1 MNWCGLV
8 AHRKAFTP
16 GPRTGSVFRAG
27 GYLAPFFACLA
38 LTLAGGPI
46 LAQESAESRAF
57 KAATNAF
64 HDGIY
69 ERAEREF
76 AEYAQK
82 FPDSPRLP
90 EAILFQAQAALKQ
103 QKAKSAADLLTAAM
117 PKAGGLAD
125 QYRYWLAEA
134 QLENRN
140 FQAAALAF
148 ARLIQDQ
155 PSSILLLEASYG
167 EALARFKMKEWR
179 QVAELLQAPGGSFR
193 REALAR
199 PNDELAMR
207 GELLLAEALF
217 EQKDFPAAEG
227 VLLRLEERDLIPEF
241 KWRRQYLLCRV
252 QIADQRLREALANTT
267 NLLALATASGQRYL
281 EAESVAVQAGILEQ
295 LSEFDA
301 ASQVYS
307 NNLAEA
313 MPAKRRREALLK
325 IIELTLAQDRIGEA
339 AQTLETFLG
348 MHPEDAISDLALL
361 TLGEL
366 HLKQHLAGA
375 ESNRTNFVSA
385 PEPATNHLQRALA
398 QFEQLTK
405 KFTNSPLVGKA
416 QLNKG
421 WCLWED
427 GKIPESRA
435 AFQAA
440 VDRLPFSDDLAVA
453 RFKLGDAQFYQKDY
467 TNALTSYR
475 ALTNDLAR
483 LPRSRE
489 AWFDEALYQIL
500 RACLEMKDLGG
511 AGNAMQQIVQY
522 YPASVFAD
530 RSMLL
535 VGQES
540 TGIGDPE
547 KARQVFGKFLELAP
561 GSPLLPEV
569 ELAFARS
576 YVQERQWE
584 RAIAKYEEWLG
595 LFPTNE
601 LRPRAEFD
609 HAWVN
614 YQAGSETNAL
624 VLFTNFVAQFPTH
637 ELAPRAQNWV
647 ADFFFRH
654 QDYPNA
660 DKNYQILFQNTNWP
674 VTRLSYQAR
683 MMAGRAAF
691 ARQVYKDAEKYFTDL
706 INLLTGDTNSPPD
719 LAAEAWLRL
728 GDTLTQGS
736 SLEARKPLDSRFGEA
751 IVAFSKITQQFPTN
765 RWAAQALGRIGDC
778 HLQLASQE
786 PKRYDQAIRAYQE
799 VMDLPQAEVADRSRA
814 EVGVALALEKQAD
827 ALPAPENADWL
838 RKSAF
843 DHYYNIVCGK
853 NLRDKEQPD
862 PYCLK
867 EAGLA
872 AARLAEERKDWEVAV
887 NIYERLS
894 VYLPSLRPL
903 LEKKIEK
910 AQDQLR
916 LEKN

>member
-1 MNWCGLV
+1 
-8 AHRKAFTP
+8 
-16 GPRTGSVFRAG
+16 
-27 GYLAPFFACLA
+27 LAPFFACLA
-38 LTLAGGPI
+38 LSLAGGPI
-46 LAQESAESRAF
+46 LAQENAESRAF

-90 EAILFQAQAALKQ
+90 ESILFQAQAALKQ
-103 QKAKSAADLLTAAM
+103 QKAKSAVDLLTAAM

-125 QYRYWLAEA
+125 QYRYWLAEG
-134 QLENRN
+134 QLENGN
-140 FQAAALAF
+140 FQAAAAGF

-155 PSSILLLEASYG
+155 PSSVLLLEASYG

-179 QVAELLQAPGGSFR
+179 RVADLLQAPGGSFR
-193 REALAR
+193 REVLAR

-227 VLLRLEERDLIPEF
+227 VLQRLAGRDLIPEF
-241 KWRRQYLLCRV
+241 NWRRQYLLCRV
-252 QIADQRLREALANTT
+252 QIADQRLREALGNTT
-267 NLLALATASGQRYL
+267 NLLALATASGQRNL
-281 EAESVAVQAGILEQ
+281 EAESIAVQAGILEQ

-313 MPAKRRREALLK
+313 MPPRRRREALLK
-325 IIELTLAQDRIGEA
+325 IVQLTLAQDRIGEA

-348 MHPEDAISDLALL
+348 AHSEDAISDLALL

-366 HLKQHLAGA
+366 HFKLFLAGA
-375 ESNRTNFVSA
+375 DTNRTNSGSA
-385 PEPATNHLQRALA
+385 PEPATNHLQLALA

-421 WCLWED
+421 WCLWAD
-427 GKIPESRA
+427 GKMAESQG

-440 VDRLPFSDDLAVA
+440 VDKLPFSDDLAVA
-453 RFKLGDAQFYQKDY
+453 RFKLGDAQFYQQDY
-467 TNALTSYR
+467 TNALANYR

-489 AWFDEALYQIL
+489 GLFDQAVYQIL
-500 RACLEMKDLGG
+500 RVCLSLKDLGG
-511 AGNAMQQIVQY
+511 ASSAMRQIVRY

-530 RSMLL
+530 PSLLL
-535 VGQES
+535 VGEGF
-540 TGIGDPE
+540 TEMGDSE
-547 KARQVFGKFLELAP
+547 KARQVFGKFLEMVP

-569 ELAFARS
+569 ELAVARS
-576 YVQERQWE
+576 FVQQRQWE
-584 RAIAKYEEWLG
+584 PAIAKYEEWLSR
-595 LFPTNE
+595 FPTNE
-601 LRPRAEFD
+601 LRSRAEFD

-614 YQAGSETNAL
+614 YQAGRETNAL

-647 ADFFFRH
+647 ADFFFR
-654 QDYPNA
+654 QGDYPNA
-660 DKNYQILFQNTNWP
+660 DKNYQMLFQNTNWP
-674 VTRLSYQAR
+674 VTRLTYQAR

-691 ARQVYKDAEKYFTDL
+691 ARQVYKDADKYFTDL
-706 INLLTGDTNSPPD
+706 INVLTGDTNSPPD
-719 LAAEAWLRL
+719 LVAEAWLRL

-736 SLEARKPLDSRFGEA
+736 RLEAGKPLDSRFGEA
-751 IVAFSKITQQFPTN
+751 INAFSKITQQFSTN

-814 EVGVALALEKQAD
+814 EIGVALALEKQANS
-827 ALPAPENADWL
+827 LPAPENADL
-838 RKSAF
+838 LLKSAF

-862 PYCLK
+862 QYCLK

-872 AARLAEERKDWEVAV
+872 ASRLAEERKDWEVAV
-887 NIYERLS
+887 NIYERLLA
-894 VYLPSLRPL
+894 YLPSLRPL
-903 LEKKIEK
+903 LEKRIEK

-916 LEKN
+916 LERN

>member
-1 MNWCGLV
+1 M
-8 AHRKAFTP
+8 
-16 GPRTGSVFRAG
+16 
-27 GYLAPFFACLA
+27 APFCACLA
-38 LTLAGGPI
+38 LGLAGGLA

-90 EAILFQAQAALKQ
+90 EAILFQARAAIKQ
-103 QKAKSAADLLTAAM
+103 QKAKSAVDLLTAAL

-134 QLENRN
+134 QLENGS
-140 FQAAALAF
+140 FQAAAAAF
-148 ARLIQDQ
+148 ERLIQDQ
-155 PSSILLLEASYG
+155 PSSVLLLEASYG

-179 QVAELLQAPGGSFR
+179 RVAALLQAPGGSFR

-199 PNDELAMR
+199 PNDELVMR

-227 VLLRLEERDLIPEF
+227 VLQRLTERDLIPEF

-252 QIADQRLREALANTT
+252 QVADQRLREALANTT
-267 NLLALATASGQRYL
+267 NLLALATASGQRNL
-281 EAESVAVQAGILEQ
+281 EAESVAVQAEILEQ

-301 ASQVYS
+301 AAQVYS

-313 MPAKRRREALLK
+313 MPARRRREALLK
-325 IIELTLAQDRIGEA
+325 IVELTLAQDRIAEA
-339 AQTLETFLG
+339 AQTLEAFLRA
-348 MHPEDAISDLALL
+348 HPEDAISDLALL

-366 HLKQHLAGA
+366 HFKQFLSGA
-375 ESNRTNFVSA
+375 RTDGTNIVNA
-385 PEPATNHLQRALA
+385 PEPATNQLQLALA

-405 KFTNSPLVGKA
+405 KFTNSSLVGKA

-421 WCLWED
+421 WCLWAD
-427 GKIPESRA
+427 GKIPESRG

-440 VDRLPFSDDLAVA
+440 VGKLPFSEDLAVA

-467 TNALTSYR
+467 TNALASYR

-489 AWFDEALYQIL
+489 ALFDQAVYQIL
-500 RACLEMKDLGG
+500 RASLEIKDPGG
-511 AGNAMQQIVQY
+511 ASSAMQQIVQY
-522 YPASVFAD
+522 FPASVFAD
-530 RSMLL
+530 RGMLL
-535 VGQES
+535 VGQNF
-540 TGIGDPE
+540 TGMGDPE
-547 KARQVFGKFLELAP
+547 KARQVFGEFLELFP
-561 GSPLLPEV
+561 GSPLVPEV
-569 ELAFARS
+569 ELAVARS
-576 YVQERQWE
+576 YVPERQWE
-584 RAIAKYEEWLG
+584 PAIAKYEEWLSR
-595 LFPTNE
+595 FPTNE

-614 YQAGSETNAL
+614 SQAGRETNAL
-624 VLFTNFVAQFPTH
+624 VLFTNFVARFPVH
-637 ELAPRAQNWV
+637 VLAPRAQNWV
-647 ADFFFRH
+647 ADFYFRH

-691 ARQVYKDAEKYFTDL
+691 ARQVYKDADKYFTEL

-719 LAAEAWLRL
+719 LVAEAWLRL
-728 GDTLTQGS
+728 GDTITQGS
-736 SLEARKPLDSRFGEA
+736 RLEAGKPLDSRFGEA
-751 IVAFSKITQQFPTN
+751 INAFSKITQQFPTN

-786 PKRYDQAIRAYQE
+786 SRRYDQAINAYQE
-799 VMDLPQAEVADRSRA
+799 LMDLPQAEVADRSRA
-814 EVGVALALEKQAD
+814 EAGVALALEKQAH
-827 ALPAPENADWL
+827 ALPTPENADFL
-838 RKSAF
+838 LKSAF

-894 VYLPSLRPL
+894 AYLPSLRPL

-916 LEKN
+916 LEKS